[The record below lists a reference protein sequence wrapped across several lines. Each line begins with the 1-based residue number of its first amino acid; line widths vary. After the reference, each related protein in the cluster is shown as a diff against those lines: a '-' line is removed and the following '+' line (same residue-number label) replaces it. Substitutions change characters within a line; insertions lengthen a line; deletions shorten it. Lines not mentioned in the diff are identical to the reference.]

1 MAKPINVIIKGDYTD
16 RDINRAIRDLERLKT
31 QSAMT
36 GGVLGGFQKSM
47 VAAGGALA
55 AAFSFEAVISAM
67 KDAAQAAM
75 EDEKSMVALATAMDN
90 VGLAS
95 QNAQAEGLIESMM
108 LQTGIADDRLR
119 PAYQKLVTVTKDVT
133 EAQGLLQ
140 TALDLSAAGYGDLE
154 SASKALS
161 AAANG
166 NFTALQRLKVP
177 IDQAALASK
186 DFDAAVA
193 SLNKTVG
200 GQAAAA
206 AETYAGQM
214 ARVNVAVGEAQEA
227 IGYALLNA
235 VNSVISRMGGV
246 GGLQAT
252 IIKTGDDI
260 ALLIDGVTSLMDEL
274 DRLTKPLQTVL
285 NISGGFG
292 GRQGKSLVDW
302 LKDVLSN
309 LGPVGRTVSTLVTS
323 LQVLGIQSDYAASAS
338 RGLTSATVQSAIAS
352 GKASKAIAG
361 LGDETEI
368 AGNKAWDGTQS
379 YLAFAEAAV
388 AAQRASRDFGNT
400 SATVQSAIMQG
411 AQTGGVPE
419 YYEQLRQK
427 YGEVASAARSAGS
440 SGGTA
445 AKDLAVK
452 WKQAAN
458 DINADLQALTVSFGG
473 GGMVIA
479 SGMVDAFQGRMDAF
493 RAIVTEQNN
502 IIVGARK
509 ALDDYAR
516 SVTDTILGNISFR
529 TSNQQGE
536 PLSPEQVVQMVLGD
550 IASQQNAVNA
560 IAQIATKIPEALA
573 QQILT
578 LPPDAAIG
586 LANYL
591 ANNPAQLEQL
601 NTNYQALALTTQTL
615 LGIPMAEAFAVVGDQ
630 SAVSMI
636 QSAKEKIAEESEA
649 FRRWVQ
655 SKLKTRIT
663 VEVEYRA
670 VNVVAGASLVPRA
683 EGGPVGPGTAYL
695 VGEQGPEVF
704 VPKQPGVIVPN
715 DAISDGGSPVGTG
728 GSTFV
733 VNISAGIGDPRAIGR
748 EVVEAI
754 TLYER
759 ASGPV
764 FARA

>member
-1 MAKPINVIIKGDYTD
+1 MAKPINVVIKGEYTD
-16 RDINRAIRDLERLKT
+16 RDINRAIRDLERLKS
-31 QSAMT
+31 QSAVT
-36 GGVLGGFQKSM
+36 GGALGTFQKGM

-55 AAFSFEAVISAM
+55 AAFSFDAVINAM

-75 EDEKSMVALATAMDN
+75 QDEKSMVALATAMDN

-108 LQTGIADDRLR
+108 LQTGIADDALR

-133 EAQGLLQ
+133 EAQSLLQ
-140 TALDLSAAGYGDLE
+140 TALDLSAAGYGELT
-154 SASKALS
+154 SVSKALS

-186 DFDAAVA
+186 DFDAAVE
-193 SLNKTVG
+193 SLNRTVG

-214 ARVNVAVGEAQEA
+214 ARLNVAVGEAQEA
-227 IGYALLNA
+227 IGYALLNSI
-235 VNSVISRMGGV
+235 NSVITRMGGV
-246 GGLQAT
+246 GGLQDT

-260 ALLIDGVTSLMDEL
+260 AILIDGVTSLYDAFN
-274 DRLTKPLQTVL
+274 DLTSPLQSVL
-285 NISGGFG
+285 NLSGGFG

-302 LKDVLSN
+302 AKDVLSN
-309 LGPVGRTVSTLVTS
+309 LGPVGRTVATLITS
-323 LQVLGIQSDYAASAS
+323 LQVLGLQSDYAADAS
-338 RGLTSATVQSAIAS
+338 RGLTSATVQAAIAS
-352 GKASKAIAG
+352 GKASTQVAG
-361 LGDETEI
+361 LSDDVED
-368 AGNKAWDGTQS
+368 AGNKAWYATQS
-379 YLAFAEAAV
+379 YLAFFEALV
-388 AAQRASRDFGNT
+388 QSQRAARDFANT
-400 SATVQSAIMQG
+400 SGTVSSALREG
-411 AQTGGVPE
+411 AELGGSPVW
-419 YYEQLRQK
+419 EQLRQK
-427 YGEVASAARSAGS
+427 YGELAESTRSAGS
-440 SGGTA
+440 SGSKA
-445 AKDLAVK
+445 AEDLAIK
-452 WKQAAN
+452 WKQAAAEISA
-458 DINADLQALTVSFGG
+458 DIDGLRLSFGG
-473 GGMVIA
+473 GGTVIA
-479 SGMVDAFQGRMDAF
+479 GGMVEAFQSRLDAF
-493 RAIVTEQNN
+493 RSIINTQVGIVKQATD
-502 IIVGARK
+502 
-509 ALDDYAR
+509 ALDSYAKAV
-516 SVTDTILGNISFR
+516 SDTVLGNIQFSM
-529 TSNQQGE
+529 TGAEGQ
-536 PLSPEQVVQMVLGD
+536 PLTPEQVVQMVLGD
-550 IASQQNAVNA
+550 IEQQGKAVQA
-560 IAQIATKIPEALA
+560 ISQIATKIPEALA

-715 DAISDGGSPVGTG
+715 DAISGGGSPVGTG

>member
-1 MAKPINVIIKGDYTD
+1 MAKPINVVIKGDYTD
-16 RDINRAIRDLERLKT
+16 RDVNRAIADLNRLKANGT
-31 QSAMT
+31 SATT
-36 GGVLGGFQKSM
+36 GMAGLAGTMKNVLGPAMIGAAA
-47 VAAGGALA
+47 AAGAVAVAFGVDAVKAFIDDERAAAGLARTLRNLGLGEATTAVEGFIDAQQRLTGVSDEQLRPSMDRLLRSTKNVSEAQDLLKLALDVSAGSGKSLETVTNALARAADGNTGALGRLGTGL
-55 AAFSFEAVISAM
+55 
-67 KDAAQAAM
+67 DAA
-75 EDEKSMVALATAMDN
+75 T
-90 VGLAS
+90 
-95 QNAQAEGLIESMM
+95 
-108 LQTGIADDRLR
+108 
-119 PAYQKLVTVTKDVT
+119 
-133 EAQGLLQ
+133 
-140 TALDLSAAGYGDLE
+140 
-154 SASKALS
+154 
-161 AAANG
+161 
-166 NFTALQRLKVP
+166 LK
-177 IDQAALASK
+177 SK
-186 DFDAAVA
+186 DFDKIVA
-193 SLNKTVG
+193 GLSSTFK
-200 GQAAAA
+200 GQAAEAAGTLSGKIDRLAVAFDELKESFGRGFFAGLEDASGGVQQLTEDLKDLEAVAGTIGAFIGKTALLGLKQFSAAFIQMGQAIEAIKKGDILGAISILSAKTIDFLNDFSTASFGGGDGLVSSATAA
-206 AETYAGQM
+206 AGAFEDARRVMQQTTESTRRFGEEAVRTAG
-214 ARVNVAVGEAQEA
+214 
-227 IGYALLNA
+227 
-235 VNSVISRMGGV
+235 
-246 GGLQAT
+246 T
-252 IIKTGDDI
+252 
-260 ALLIDGVTSLMDEL
+260 
-274 DRLTKPLQTVL
+274 
-285 NISGGFG
+285 
-292 GRQGKSLVDW
+292 
-302 LKDVLSN
+302 
-309 LGPVGRTVSTLVTS
+309 
-323 LQVLGIQSDYAASAS
+323 
-338 RGLTSATVQSAIAS
+338 
-352 GKASKAIAG
+352 
-361 LGDETEI
+361 
-368 AGNKAWDGTQS
+368 
-379 YLAFAEAAV
+379 
-388 AAQRASRDFGNT
+388 
-400 SATVQSAIMQG
+400 
-411 AQTGGVPE
+411 
-419 YYEQLRQK
+419 
-427 YGEVASAARSAGS
+427 
-440 SGGTA
+440 GGTA
-445 AKDLAVK
+445 AKDLAIK

-529 TSNQQGE
+529 TTDQQGE

-601 NTNYQALALTTQTL
+601 KTNYEALALTTQTL
-615 LGIPMAEAFAVVGDQ
+615 LGIPMAQAFAVVGNE

-636 QSAKEKIAEESEA
+636 AAAKTKIEEESEA
-649 FRRWVQ
+649 FKRWVK

-663 VEVEYRA
+663 VEVEYVA
-670 VNVVAGASLVPRA
+670 VNVVAGASLEPRA
-683 EGGPVGPGTAYL
+683 DGGPVGPGTAYL

-715 DAISDGGSPVGTG
+715 DAISGGGSPVGTG

>member
-1 MAKPINVIIKGDYTD
+1 MAKPINVVIKGDYTD

-90 VGLAS
+90 VGLSS

-235 VNSVISRMGGV
+235 VNSVITRMGGV
-246 GGLQAT
+246 GGLQDT

-260 ALLIDGVTSLMDEL
+260 AILIDGVTSLMDEL

-323 LQVLGIQSDYAASAS
+323 LQVLGIQSDYAADAS

-352 GKASKAIAG
+352 GKASTQVSG
-361 LGDETEI
+361 LADDVEE
-368 AGNKAWDGTQS
+368 AGNKAWYATQS
-379 YLAFAEAAV
+379 YLAFFEALV
-388 AAQRASRDFGNT
+388 QGQRAARDFANT
-400 SATVQSAIMQG
+400 SGTVSSALREG
-411 AQTGGVPE
+411 AELGGSPVW
-419 YYEQLRQK
+419 EQLRQK
-427 YGEVASAARSAGS
+427 YGEVAAAARGAGS
-440 SGGTA
+440 SGGKA
-445 AKDLAVK
+445 AQDLAIK

-458 DINADLQALTVSFGG
+458 EINADLQALTVSFGG

-502 IIVGARK
+502 IIMGARK

-560 IAQIATKIPEALA
+560 IAQIATRIPEALA

-601 NTNYQALALTTQTL
+601 NTNYQALAVTTETL
-615 LGIPMAEAFAVVGDQ
+615 LGVPMGLAFAKVGDE

-636 QSAKEKIAEESEA
+636 EAAKQKIDAQKEA
-649 FRRWVQ
+649 FRAWVQ

-663 VEVEYRA
+663 VDVEYRA
-670 VNVVAGASLVPRA
+670 VNVVAGASLQPRA
-683 EGGPVGPGTAYL
+683 DGGPVGRGQAYL

-715 DAISDGGSPVGTG
+715 DALASGGSPVSSG
-728 GSTFV
+728 GNTYEITV
-733 VNISAGIGDPRAIGR
+733 QAGVGDPRAIGKS
-748 EVVEAI
+748 VVEAI
-754 TLYER
+754 TLFER
-759 ASGPV
+759 SSGPV

>member
-1 MAKPINVIIKGDYTD
+1 MAKPINVVIKGDYTD

-90 VGLAS
+90 VGLSS

-235 VNSVISRMGGV
+235 VNSVITRMGGV
-246 GGLQAT
+246 GGLQDT

-323 LQVLGIQSDYAASAS
+323 LQVLGIQSDYAADAS

-352 GKASKAIAG
+352 GKASTQVAG
-361 LGDETEI
+361 LADDVED
-368 AGNKAWDGTQS
+368 AGNKAWYATQS
-379 YLAFAEAAV
+379 YLAFFEALV
-388 AAQRASRDFGNT
+388 QGQRAARDFANT
-400 SATVQSAIMQG
+400 SGTVSSALREG
-411 AQTGGVPE
+411 AELGGSPVW
-419 YYEQLRQK
+419 EQLRQK
-427 YGEVASAARSAGS
+427 YGEVSAAARGAGS
-440 SGGTA
+440 SGGKA
-445 AKDLAVK
+445 AQDLAIK

-502 IIVGARK
+502 IIMGARK

-560 IAQIATKIPEALA
+560 IAQIATRIPEALA

-601 NTNYQALALTTQTL
+601 NANYQALALTTQTL
-615 LGIPMAEAFAVVGDQ
+615 LGVPMGLAFAKVGDE

-636 QSAKEKIAEESEA
+636 EAAKQKIDDQKEA
-649 FRRWVQ
+649 FRAWVQ

-663 VEVEYRA
+663 VDVEYRA
-670 VNVVAGASLVPRA
+670 VNVAAGASLQPRA
-683 EGGPVGPGTAYL
+683 DGGPVGRGQAYL

-715 DAISDGGSPVGTG
+715 DALASGGSPVSG
-728 GSTFV
+728 GGPTYV
-733 VNISAGIGDPRAIGR
+733 VNVSAGVGDPRAIGKS
-748 EVVEAI
+748 VVEAI
-754 TLYER
+754 TLFER
-759 ASGPV
+759 SSGPV

>member
-1 MAKPINVIIKGDYTD
+1 MAKPINVVIKGEYTD

-90 VGLAS
+90 VGLSS

-352 GKASKAIAG
+352 GKASTQVAG
-361 LGDETEI
+361 LADDVEE
-368 AGNKAWDGTQS
+368 AGNKAWYATQS
-379 YLAFAEAAV
+379 YLAFFEALV
-388 AAQRASRDFGNT
+388 QGQRAARDFANT
-400 SATVQSAIMQG
+400 SGTVSSALREG
-411 AQTGGVPE
+411 AELGGSPVW
-419 YYEQLRQK
+419 EQLRQK

-502 IIVGARK
+502 IIVGARN

-529 TSNQQGE
+529 TTNQQGE

-560 IAQIATKIPEALA
+560 IAQIATRIPEALA

-715 DAISDGGSPVGTG
+715 DAISGGGSPVGTG

>member
-1 MAKPINVIIKGDYTD
+1 
-16 RDINRAIRDLERLKT
+16 
-31 QSAMT
+31 
-36 GGVLGGFQKSM
+36 
-47 VAAGGALA
+47 
-55 AAFSFEAVISAM
+55 M

-75 EDEKSMVALATAMDN
+75 QDEKSMVALATAMDN

-108 LQTGIADDRLR
+108 LQTGIADDALR

-133 EAQGLLQ
+133 EAQSLLQ

-193 SLNKTVG
+193 SLNRTVG

-214 ARVNVAVGEAQEA
+214 ARLNVAVGEAQEA
-227 IGYALLNA
+227 IGYALLNSI
-235 VNSVISRMGGV
+235 NSVITRMGGV
-246 GGLQAT
+246 GGLQDT

-260 ALLIDGVTSLMDEL
+260 ALLIDGVNSLYDGFNDL
-274 DRLTKPLQTVL
+274 ISPLESVL

-309 LGPVGRTVSTLVTS
+309 LGPVGRTVATLITS
-323 LQVLGIQSDYAASAS
+323 LQVLGIQSDYAADAS

-352 GKASKAIAG
+352 GKASAAIAG

-368 AGNKAWDGTQS
+368 AANKAWDGTQS

-388 AAQRASRDFGNT
+388 AARGAARDFGNT

-419 YYEQLRQK
+419 YYEKLRQK
-427 YGEVASAARSAGS
+427 YGEVADAARSAGS
-440 SGGTA
+440 SGSKA
-445 AKDLAVK
+445 AQDLAIK
-452 WKQAAN
+452 WKQSAAEISA
-458 DINADLQALTVSFGG
+458 DIDGLRLSFGG
-473 GGMVIA
+473 GGTVIA
-479 SGMVDAFQGRMDAF
+479 GGMVEAFQSRLDAF
-493 RAIVTEQNN
+493 RSVVNTQVGIVKQATD
-502 IIVGARK
+502 
-509 ALDDYAR
+509 ALDSYAR
-516 SVTDTILGNISFR
+516 AVSDTVLGNIQFSM
-529 TSNQQGE
+529 TGAEGQ
-536 PLSPEQVVQMVLGD
+536 PLTPEQVVQMVLGD
-550 IASQQNAVNA
+550 IEQQGKAVQA
-560 IAQIATKIPEALA
+560 ISQIATKIPEALA

-615 LGIPMAEAFAVVGDQ
+615 LGIPMAEAFAIVGDQ

-670 VNVVAGASLVPRA
+670 VNVVAGASLEPRA
-683 EGGPVGPGTAYL
+683 DGGPVGPGTAYL

-715 DAISDGGSPVGTG
+715 DAISGGGTPVGTG